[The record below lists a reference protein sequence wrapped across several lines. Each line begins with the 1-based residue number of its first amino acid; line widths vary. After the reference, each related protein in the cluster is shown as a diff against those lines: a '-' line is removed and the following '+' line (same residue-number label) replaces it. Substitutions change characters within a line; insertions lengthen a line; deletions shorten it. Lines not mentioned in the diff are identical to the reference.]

1 MAKNEAK
8 IRFTAETSSFN
19 DSIKKANSEMG
30 RLRAELK
37 LNETQM
43 RGSGASVEGLENKHR
58 ILTQQLQAA
67 ESKSEALAQKVNKA
81 AQIYG
86 ESSSEVNRLR
96 TQLANAQTAEE
107 RIRQAVSACNS
118 ELNAQKAA
126 AGSAGSAS
134 SQLAAKISQQESRL
148 ASLKSE
154 YADYVVSGR
163 QASSEAQKLAREIQ
177 SLSSELNDNKSKMSG
192 AAQAANELDG
202 SVGRASS
209 AASSAGGGFTV
220 FKGAIADLASN
231 VIQGAISKLSEFIS
245 YLGQLPQETRE
256 FRQDVSTLDTAFKD
270 AGLSSEQ
277 AKKTFKDTY
286 EVFGEDDRAVET
298 ANNIARMAK
307 SQKDLD
313 KWTTITTGVWGKYQD
328 SLPVEGLAEAAG
340 ETAKTGQV
348 TGVFADALNWSS
360 EAAAMFSDYMG
371 GDVVT
376 AEDAF
381 NVALSECSSEQERQ
395 SLITE
400 TMMKLYSGAADQY
413 RESAGSL
420 MEANGAALDSTD
432 AQADLAAAIE
442 PVTTKFTELK
452 TQLITGITPAL
463 SKVSKGMTAALGW
476 LNKHPTVLKVVVTA
490 LGVLAAELAVAAVAL
505 GAYTVAQWAMNSALL
520 ANPITWIV
528 LGIMAA
534 IALLV
539 AAGVAIYSNWDTIKA
554 KASEVWNSI
563 KNVISTVV
571 NAIKDVISR
580 VFGAIKTVIT
590 AYLNAYRTVIMTVW
604 NAIKTVV
611 TTVVNA
617 IRTVITTVFGA
628 VRSRVTSIFNAIK
641 SVTIAVWNR
650 IRTAI
655 TTPIQVARSVVN
667 SVVNAIK
674 NKFHTLSSIKGTVTG
689 IFNSVKNA
697 ITHPIQTAKSIV
709 TSAIGRIKSAI
720 NNCRPKLHISVPDIH
735 VSGGKA
741 PWGIGG
747 KGVKPSFSVTWHKAG
762 AVFTRPTIFDTPL
775 GLQGVGEAGA
785 EAVMPITVLQDYIN
799 RAFERNLNINAE
811 GGGGSVYN
819 FYVNDAMI
827 NSSEEMRSVAKDF
840 IEEMVRLGGMNR

>member
-107 RIRQAVSACNS
+107 RIRQAVNACNS

-245 YLGQLPQETRE
+245 YLGQLPQETME
-256 FRQDVSTLDTAFKD
+256 FRQDISTLDTAFKNV
-270 AGLSSEQ
+270 GMTSKQ
-277 AKKTFKDTY
+277 AQGTFKDLY
-286 EVFGEDDRAVET
+286 KVFGEDDRSVET

-313 KWTTITTGVWGKYQD
+313 QWTRITTGVWGTYQD
-328 SLPVEGLAEAAG
+328 ALPVEGLAEAAG

-348 TGVFADALNWSS
+348 TGVLADALNWSS
-360 EAAAMFSDYMG
+360 DAATMFADYMG
-371 GDVVT
+371 GDVAT

-381 NVALSECSSEQERQ
+381 NVALSECSNEQERQ
-395 SLITE
+395 ALITE
-400 TMMKLYSGAADQY
+400 TMTKLYGDAADSYEEASGAQMDAK
-413 RESAGSL
+413 E
-420 MEANGAALDSTD
+420 AALEQQ
-432 AQADLAAAIE
+432 QAEAELATAIE

-452 TQLITGITPAL
+452 TELISAVTPAFEKL
-463 SKVSKGMTAALGW
+463 SGGMTKALGW
-476 LNKHPTVLKVVVTA
+476 LQKHPTVVKVVATV
-490 LGVLAAELAVAAVAL
+490 LGVLAAELTVAAVAL
-505 GAYTVAQWAMNSALL
+505 GIYTAAQWAMNSALL

-580 VFGAIKTVIT
+580 VFGVINTVIT

-674 NKFHTLSSIKGTVTG
+674 NKFHALSSIKGTVTG
-689 IFNSVKNA
+689 IFNGVKNA

-709 TSAIGRIKSAI
+709 TSAIDRIKSAI

-799 RAFERNLNINAE
+799 RAFERNLSINAE

-827 NSSEEMRSVAKDF
+827 NSSEEMRSVAKGF

>member
-118 ELNAQKAA
+118 ELDAQKAA
-126 AGSAGSAS
+126 ASSAGSAS

-245 YLGQLPQETRE
+245 YLGQLPQETME
-256 FRQDVSTLDTAFKD
+256 FRQDISTLDTAFKNV
-270 AGLSSEQ
+270 GMTSEQ
-277 AKKTFKDTY
+277 AQGTFKDLY
-286 EVFGEDDRAVET
+286 KVFGEDDRSVET

-313 KWTTITTGVWGKYQD
+313 QWTRITTGVWGTYQD
-328 SLPVEGLAEAAG
+328 ALPVEGLAEAAG

-348 TGVFADALNWSS
+348 TGVLADALNWSS
-360 EAAAMFSDYMG
+360 DAATMFADYMG
-371 GDVVT
+371 GDVAT

-381 NVALSECSSEQERQ
+381 NVALSECSNEQERQ
-395 SLITE
+395 ALITE
-400 TMMKLYSGAADQY
+400 TMTKLYGDAADSYEEASGAQMDAK
-413 RESAGSL
+413 E
-420 MEANGAALDSTD
+420 AALEQQ
-432 AQADLAAAIE
+432 QAEAELATAIE

-452 TQLITGITPAL
+452 TELISAVTPAFEKL
-463 SKVSKGMTAALGW
+463 SGGMTKALGW
-476 LNKHPTVLKVVVTA
+476 MQKHPTVVKVVATV
-490 LGVLAAELAVAAVAL
+490 LGVLAAELTVAAVAL
-505 GAYTVAQWAMNSALL
+505 GIYTAAQWAMNSALL

-563 KNVISTVV
+563 KNVIS
-571 NAIKDVISR
+571 
-580 VFGAIKTVIT
+580 
-590 AYLNAYRTVIMTVW
+590 
-604 NAIKTVV
+604 
-611 TTVVNA
+611 TVVNA

-709 TSAIGRIKSAI
+709 TSAINRIKSAI

-799 RAFERNLNINAE
+799 RAFERNLSINAE

>member
-118 ELNAQKAA
+118 ELDAQKAA

-163 QASSEAQKLAREIQ
+163 QASTEAQKLAREIQ

-202 SVGRASS
+202 SVGKASS
-209 AASSAGGGFTV
+209 AANSAGGGFTV

-245 YLGQLPQETRE
+245 YLGQLPQETME
-256 FRQDVSTLDTAFKD
+256 FRQDISTLDTAFKNV
-270 AGLSSEQ
+270 GMTSEQ
-277 AKKTFKDTY
+277 AQGTFKDLY
-286 EVFGEDDRAVET
+286 KVFGEDDRSVET

-313 KWTTITTGVWGKYQD
+313 QWTRITTGVWGTYQD
-328 SLPVEGLAEAAG
+328 ALPVEGLAEAAG

-348 TGVFADALNWSS
+348 TGVLADALNWSS
-360 EAAAMFSDYMG
+360 DAATMFADYMG
-371 GDVVT
+371 GDVAT

-381 NVALSECSSEQERQ
+381 NVALSECSNEQERQ
-395 SLITE
+395 ALITE
-400 TMMKLYSGAADQY
+400 TMTKLYGDAADSYEEASGAQMDAK
-413 RESAGSL
+413 E
-420 MEANGAALDSTD
+420 AALEQQ
-432 AQADLAAAIE
+432 QAEAELATAIE

-452 TQLITGITPAL
+452 TELISAVTPAFEKL
-463 SKVSKGMTAALGW
+463 SGGMTKALGW
-476 LNKHPTVLKVVVTA
+476 MQKHPTVVKVVATV
-490 LGVLAAELAVAAVAL
+490 LGVLAAELTVAAVAL
-505 GAYTVAQWAMNSALL
+505 GIYTAAQWAMNSALL

-580 VFGAIKTVIT
+580 VFGVIKTVIT

-604 NAIKTVV
+604 NGIKTVIA
-611 TTVVNA
+611 TVVNA
-617 IRTVITTVFGA
+617 IRTAITTVFGA
-628 VRSRVTSIFNAIK
+628 VRSRITSIFNAIK

-655 TTPIQVARSVVN
+655 TTPVQAARSVVN

-674 NKFHTLSSIKGTVTG
+674 SKFHALSSIKGTVTG

-697 ITHPIQTAKSIV
+697 ITRPIQTARSTV
-709 TSAIGRIKSAI
+709 SSAIDKIKSVI

-799 RAFERNLNINAE
+799 RAFERNLSINAE